1 MNSNNLKK
9 ILHINTITKHAT
21 SQPKL
26 DQLNSTINNNISP
39 NYKLK
44 KYLGTG
50 FNNSKI
56 YLATDRNDT
65 QLVCQI
71 TTLPKKHKGQ
81 LMLELSILD
90 ILSKN
95 RNTAPYINKYIDY
108 NLTQT
113 DNNIIAYT
121 MFPLNT
127 GYKLNNLKG
136 ELVKL
141 NKETRKYIS
150 KAIIKSI
157 LQAVSAI
164 HKRNIAHQNL
174 DDTSIIVSHTPSFE
188 EKTKAHNLKIKVKLV
203 DFALSCGVY
212 KSNNNMKFEKCLMM
226 TNDDKVELEN
236 NTKSMLKS
244 LSNTEQLNI
253 AQMNDVKDC
262 GVIFSNLLNV
272 EDGKVDKD
280 IKPYYDVINNFMTVE
295 LDKRISAKDCLEKI
309 LTNEKYGNK
318 NEKKRK

>member
-1 MNSNNLKK
+1 MDPNNLKK

-26 DQLNSTINNNISP
+26 DQLNTTIYNNISP

-50 FNNSKI
+50 INNSKI

-71 TTLPKKHKGQ
+71 TTLPKKYKGQ
-81 LMLELSILD
+81 LMLELAILD

-95 RNTAPYINKYIDY
+95 RNTAPYINKYVDY
-108 NLTQT
+108 NLTQSH
-113 DNNIIAYT
+113 NNITAYT

-127 GYKLNNLKG
+127 GYKLNNLKA
-136 ELVKL
+136 ELGKL
-141 NKETRKYIS
+141 DEETRRYMS

-157 LQAVSAI
+157 LQAISAI

-174 DDTSIIVSHTPSFE
+174 DDTSIIVSHTPSL
-188 EKTKAHNLKIKVKLV
+188 EKRTRTPNIKVKLV

-212 KSNNNMKFEKCLMM
+212 KSNNKVKFEKCLM
-226 TNDDKVELEN
+226 TNNDKMELEE

-244 LSNTEQLNI
+244 LSNSEQLRI

-262 GVIFSNLLNV
+262 GVIFSNLLSR
-272 EDGKVDKD
+272 EDGKIDED
-280 IKPYYDVINNFMTVE
+280 AKPYHDVINNYMTVE
-295 LDKRISAKDCLEKI
+295 LDKRITAKDCLEKI
-309 LTNEKYGNK
+309 LTNEKYRN
-318 NEKKRK
+318 